1 MFLLDWY
8 EKWLELRREYKTSEP
23 KICESCETL
32 KMELAH
38 LHQDNQ
44 RLMDRLLEKPT
55 VIPERT
61 GDNVTPILPRRGVP
75 WNARKQMLEENDR
88 HKAKLMK
95 DAPKPSPV
103 DTTLEEL
110 ESDVLSAEREREIS
124 N

>member
-1 MFLLDWY
+1 MFLIEWY
-8 EKWLELRREYKTSEP
+8 RQWKETKREFSEP
-23 KICESCETL
+23 KICESCEVL

-44 RLMDRLLEKPT
+44 RLLDKILTPPT
-55 VIPERT
+55 APIERT

>member
-1 MFLLDWY
+1 MFLIEWY
-8 EKWLELRREYKTSEP
+8 RQWKETKREFSEP
-23 KICESCETL
+23 KICEGCEVL
-32 KMELAH
+32 KVELAH

-44 RLMDRLLEKPT
+44 RLLDKILTPPT
-55 VIPERT
+55 APIERT

>member
-55 VIPERT
+55 PIPEIR